1 MGWFTSFWNSSI
13 GQKFVMA
20 LTGIFLIVFLVI
32 HLAGNMMIFGGP
44 DAFNGY
50 VGILEHIKPL
60 IRVIEI
66 VLALIFF
73 LHIFNGISLW
83 YSNKQAR
90 PVDYKINAASKNSS
104 FFSRTMIYTGS
115 ITFIFLV
122 VHLQTIWYKFN
133 FSNSDNQEM
142 YEMVVGLFGQTWYAL
157 MYLVAMILLG
167 FHLNHGFQSAFQT
180 FGWKHTKYTPV
191 IEKIGTAYA
200 IIMAVGFGSIPVYFL
215 LGGGN

>member
-1 MGWFTSFWNSSI
+1 MGWFLSFWNSSI

-20 LTGIFLIVFLVI
+20 VTGIFLIVFLVI
-32 HLAGNMMIFGGP
+32 HLAGNMMIYGGP

-83 YSNKQAR
+83 YDNKRAR

-115 ITFIFLV
+115 FTFIFLV

-133 FSNSDNQEM
+133 FANSDNLEM
-142 YEMVVGLFGQTWYAL
+142 YEMVVGLFNQTWYAV

>member
-20 LTGIFLIVFLVI
+20 VTGIFLIVFLVI
-32 HLAGNMMIFGGP
+32 HLAGNMMIYGGP

-73 LHIFNGISLW
+73 FHIFNGISLW
-83 YSNKQAR
+83 YSNKRAR

-115 ITFIFLV
+115 LTFIFLV

-133 FSNSDNQEM
+133 FSNSDNLEM
-142 YEMVVGLFGQTWYAL
+142 YEMVIGLFDQTWYAL